1 MNPYYPR
8 HWGIGFGKGGAGMR
22 RPLSQEYCL
31 NYTVNYRKI
40 EKYDKIAKKRIFIV
54 DYYIAPLRGS
64 NLGSLRSQTPLQL
77 PICRAKSKVFTKL
90 ALSRGAE
97 LFVAPMEQDGQRE
110 ACGVD
115 EHGCRDSRNGDDFTI
130 SAFGTG

>member
-31 NYTVNYRKI
+31 NYTVIYRKI

-54 DYYIAPLRGS
+54 DYYLPPLPGLKIRLAS
-64 NLGSLRSQTPLQL
+64 ARKLRF
-77 PICRAKSKVFTKL
+77 I
-90 ALSRGAE
+90 
-97 LFVAPMEQDGQRE
+97 EQ
-110 ACGVD
+110 
-115 EHGCRDSRNGDDFTI
+115 NI
-130 SAFGTG
+130 

>member
-54 DYYIAPLRGS
+54 DYFIPPLRDS
-64 NLGSLRSQTPLQL
+64 NLGYLRFANSPSTSDLSDTVDLLEVSL
-77 PICRAKSKVFTKL
+77 
-90 ALSRGAE
+90 
-97 LFVAPMEQDGQRE
+97 
-110 ACGVD
+110 
-115 EHGCRDSRNGDDFTI
+115 
-130 SAFGTG
+130 

>member
-8 HWGIGFGKGGAGMR
+8 HGGIGFGKGGAGMR

-54 DYYIAPLRGS
+54 DYFIAPLRALNS
-64 NLGSLRSQTPLQL
+64 ARLRSQIIQHPPPTSDLSL
-77 PICRAKSKVFTKL
+77 RATGGGKDKL
-90 ALSRGAE
+90 LIFALCKGIIFGERG
-97 LFVAPMEQDGQRE
+97 LFS
-110 ACGVD
+110 VD
-115 EHGCRDSRNGDDFTI
+115 PARHRVL
-130 SAFGTG
+130 

>member
-31 NYTVNYRKI
+31 NYTVIYRKI

-54 DYYIAPLRGS
+54 DYYLPPLPGLKFRLPS
-64 NLGSLRSQTPLQL
+64 SLLRSYAEAGAGARKLF
-77 PICRAKSKVFTKL
+77 AKLRFI
-90 ALSRGAE
+90 ALSK
-97 LFVAPMEQDGQRE
+97 
-110 ACGVD
+110 
-115 EHGCRDSRNGDDFTI
+115 
-130 SAFGTG
+130 

>member
-54 DYYIAPLRGS
+54 DYFIPPLWGS
-64 NLGSLRSQTPLQL
+64 EFRSLTLAKYPPISPLQL
-77 PICRAKSKVFTKL
+77 PIYLSPCGQKKSPLHPWGAKRTI
-90 ALSRGAE
+90 
-97 LFVAPMEQDGQRE
+97 FV
-110 ACGVD
+110 V
-115 EHGCRDSRNGDDFTI
+115 
-130 SAFGTG
+130 

>member
-54 DYYIAPLRGS
+54 DYSLPPLPGLKYRLA
-64 NLGSLRSQTPLQL
+64 NARNHFFKLR
-77 PICRAKSKVFTKL
+77 F
-90 ALSRGAE
+90 
-97 LFVAPMEQDGQRE
+97 FVLL
-110 ACGVD
+110 VI
-115 EHGCRDSRNGDDFTI
+115 N
-130 SAFGTG
+130 

>member
-54 DYYIAPLRGS
+54 DYYMAPRRGS
-64 NLGSLRSQTPLQL
+64 ELGSL
-77 PICRAKSKVFTKL
+77 AL
-90 ALSRGAE
+90 ANS
-97 LFVAPMEQDGQRE
+97 P
-110 ACGVD
+110 
-115 EHGCRDSRNGDDFTI
+115 TI
-130 SAFGTG
+130 SPPSTSDLSLRANSGINHQRGQGRA

>member
-31 NYTVNYRKI
+31 NYTVIYRKI

-54 DYYIAPLRGS
+54 DYYLPPLPGLKFWLRW
-64 NLGSLRSQTPLQL
+64 RSQSHRQTP
-77 PICRAKSKVFTKL
+77 IYRASPKSIHP
-90 ALSRGAE
+90 RRCE
-97 LFVAPMEQDGQRE
+97 EQGGGE
-110 ACGVD
+110 KY
-115 EHGCRDSRNGDDFTI
+115 
-130 SAFGTG
+130 

>member
-54 DYYIAPLRGS
+54 DYFIPPLRGS
-64 NLGSLRSQTPLQL
+64 EFCSRLRCCAATPWQALTLAKIPPSSHPLQL
-77 PICRAKSKVFTKL
+77 PICRA
-90 ALSRGAE
+90 
-97 LFVAPMEQDGQRE
+97 
-110 ACGVD
+110 
-115 EHGCRDSRNGDDFTI
+115 
-130 SAFGTG
+130 GTGATHAKAPDLRGGKSGA

>member
-54 DYYIAPLRGS
+54 DYFMAPLRGS
-64 NLGSLRSQTPLQL
+64 EFG
-77 PICRAKSKVFTKL
+77 F
-90 ALSRGAE
+90 
-97 LFVAPMEQDGQRE
+97 
-110 ACGVD
+110 ACGSQSILQIPIY
-115 EHGCRDSRNGDDFTI
+115 RTQM
-130 SAFGTG
+130 TY

>member
-54 DYYIAPLRGS
+54 DYFIPPPPGLKIPLAYGS
-64 NLGSLRSQTPLQL
+64 QSILQL
-77 PICRAKSKVFTKL
+77 PICR
-90 ALSRGAE
+90 
-97 LFVAPMEQDGQRE
+97 
-110 ACGVD
+110 
-115 EHGCRDSRNGDDFTI
+115 
-130 SAFGTG
+130 SA

>member
-54 DYYIAPLRGS
+54 DYFIAPLRGS
-64 NLGSLRSQTPLQL
+64 NLGSRLRCCAATPWQALTL
-77 PICRAKSKVFTKL
+77 AKFPHHHPFNFRL
-90 ALSRGAE
+90 I
-97 LFVAPMEQDGQRE
+97 APFEI
-110 ACGVD
+110 
-115 EHGCRDSRNGDDFTI
+115 N
-130 SAFGTG
+130 

>member
-31 NYTVNYRKI
+31 NYTVIYRKI

-54 DYYIAPLRGS
+54 DYYAFAPLHGAS
-64 NLGSLRSQTPLQL
+64 NLASLTLANKSINSSLSGKATSGILN
-77 PICRAKSKVFTKL
+77 RAYLVTAS
-90 ALSRGAE
+90 
-97 LFVAPMEQDGQRE
+97 
-110 ACGVD
+110 
-115 EHGCRDSRNGDDFTI
+115 I
-130 SAFGTG
+130 

>member
-54 DYYIAPLRGS
+54 DYFMAPLRGS
-64 NLGSLRSQTPLQL
+64 EFRSLALANHPTPPPSKFLFIETFENNRKRQG
-77 PICRAKSKVFTKL
+77 RAKN
-90 ALSRGAE
+90 R
-97 LFVAPMEQDGQRE
+97 
-110 ACGVD
+110 
-115 EHGCRDSRNGDDFTI
+115 
-130 SAFGTG
+130 

>member
-54 DYYIAPLRGS
+54 DYFIPPLPG
-64 NLGSLRSQTPLQL
+64 LKIPLASLANFRF
-77 PICRAKSKVFTKL
+77 I
-90 ALSRGAE
+90 E
-97 LFVAPMEQDGQRE
+97 LFEI
-110 ACGVD
+110 
-115 EHGCRDSRNGDDFTI
+115 T
-130 SAFGTG
+130 

>member
-31 NYTVNYRKI
+31 NYTVIYRKI

-54 DYYIAPLRGS
+54 DYYLPPLPGLKFRLAGARNPASKLRFNALFEITRKYTPSLGTKIPRRG
-64 NLGSLRSQTPLQL
+64 
-77 PICRAKSKVFTKL
+77 
-90 ALSRGAE
+90 GAG
-97 LFVAPMEQDGQRE
+97 A
-110 ACGVD
+110 
-115 EHGCRDSRNGDDFTI
+115 GD
-130 SAFGTG
+130 

>member
-54 DYYIAPLRGS
+54 DYFIPPLRGS
-64 NLGSLRSQTPLQL
+64 EFGFACGSQTPLQL
-77 PICRAKSKVFTKL
+77 PIYRAHTRWGRL
-90 ALSRGAE
+90 ISRGRRWRRR
-97 LFVAPMEQDGQRE
+97 G
-110 ACGVD
+110 
-115 EHGCRDSRNGDDFTI
+115 
-130 SAFGTG
+130 